1 MIVSARRAGLR
12 ISKTANLREFL
23 CKTYLEFNENGQ
35 KRQEFQWAVI
45 SWWRKRSGENG
56 QSNGWN
62 GNSSSNNPSLQKSCA
77 EENLWWRNTSNH
89 EADELQQQETCWVSL
104 LSDKN
109 KKLRLQF
116 ASDHKK
122 LDNSRLA
129 KFCLIWSGLNFDFLC
144 DIRAKVWC
152 GQQECRD
159 LYCLV
164 SIVQSAS
171 SSSGDVIVSGIYS
184 GSIEWKNV

>member
-1 MIVSARRAGLR
+1 MVSQTDEMATVAQITLHYKRVVQRR
-12 ISKTANLREFL
+12 ISDDATPQTIKQTS
-23 CKTYLEFNENGQ
+23 Y
-35 KRQEFQWAVI
+35 
-45 SWWRKRSGENG
+45 
-56 QSNGWN
+56 
-62 GNSSSNNPSLQKSCA
+62 SSRRP
-77 EENLWWRNTSNH
+77 
-89 EADELQQQETCWVSL
+89 CWVSL

-184 GSIEWKNV
+184 GSIE